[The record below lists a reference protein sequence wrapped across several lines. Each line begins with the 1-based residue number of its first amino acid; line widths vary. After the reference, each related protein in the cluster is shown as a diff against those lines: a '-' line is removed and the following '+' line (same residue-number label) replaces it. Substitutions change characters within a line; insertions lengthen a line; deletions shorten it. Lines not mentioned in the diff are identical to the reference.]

1 MSPAN
6 VIAVSGVS
14 GNIAQGIVKGLRAA
28 CDPFRIIGLDGS
40 LDNVGFYMVD
50 HGVSMPR
57 VSEANYLDRLIQVLR
72 EQRAELYLIGIDSEV
87 PVVSVARERIESESG
102 CRVMVCDA
110 PFVCRATDKLETSR
124 MLGELGL
131 RAPRTL
137 PGDTPAEA
145 ALDQLGLPLIAKPR
159 RGNGSRGVQKIE
171 SRAGLIEWQARAGAG
186 QCVQEYLPGT
196 EFTCAL
202 LYDSKKVFRD
212 YVCFQRRLEFGTTME
227 ARVVR
232 IETLEQAIRRFGQL
246 VAVEGPINLQL
257 RLDREGCPSI
267 FEINPRFSGT
277 TAFRVVCGFNDP
289 LRVALHYLQ
298 GQPISQVEVRQVQIF
313 RYLEQWVV
321 PIP

>member
-1 MSPAN
+1 
-6 VIAVSGVS
+6 
-14 GNIAQGIVKGLRAA
+14 
-28 CDPFRIIGLDGS
+28 
-40 LDNVGFYMVD
+40 
-50 HGVSMPR
+50 
-57 VSEANYLDRLIQVLR
+57 
-72 EQRAELYLIGIDSEV
+72 
-87 PVVSVARERIESESG
+87 
-102 CRVMVCDA
+102 
-110 PFVCRATDKLETSR
+110 
-124 MLGELGL
+124 
-131 RAPRTL
+131 
-137 PGDTPAEA
+137 
-145 ALDQLGLPLIAKPR
+145 
-159 RGNGSRGVQKIE
+159 
-171 SRAGLIEWQARAGAG
+171 
-186 QCVQEYLPGT
+186 
-196 EFTCAL
+196 
-202 LYDSKKVFRD
+202 
-212 YVCFQRRLEFGTTME
+212 ME